1 MTRPSLEMLAVR
13 LLAAQEQLPVGS
25 ILRHYKDG
33 DLYVVTDHS
42 IREFNGQPWITFQSG
57 PIKFGRP
64 LSEMVE
70 LVDYQGSIVQR
81 FEVLQND

>member
-1 MTRPSLEMLAVR
+1 MLAAR
-13 LLAAQEQLPVGS
+13 LISAEATLPVGS
-25 ILRHYKDG
+25 IISHYKNG

-42 IREFNGQPWITFQSG
+42 IREFNGQPWVTFQSG

-70 LVDYQGSIVQR
+70 LVDYEGSVMQR
-81 FEVLQND
+81 FEILRHD

>member
-1 MTRPSLEMLAVR
+1 
-13 LLAAQEQLPVGS
+13 
-25 ILRHYKDG
+25 
-33 DLYVVTDHS
+33 VTDHS

-81 FEVLQND
+81 FEVITND